1 MKLCY
6 QAATP
11 DVAIADSVTAYQG
24 PLAKTFGDL
33 GALGYDGVELMTLNP
48 GKLDWREVKET
59 AEENNLSVVLVCT
72 GEIFGQLGLSYTHPH
87 RSLRREAVERTKEII
102 DFAGYLGANVNIGRI
117 RGEYCR
123 ELDREETIELAQ
135 NAFTELADYAAP
147 KNVDIALE
155 TVTIM
160 QTNFINTLAEGAA
173 MADRV
178 GRPNFRLMMDIFHLN
193 LEEKD
198 LYEAIRTYSSYN
210 IHVHLADNNR
220 RYPGQCGLDFEK
232 ILTVFRECG
241 YDGNYCTEIFQ
252 LPSMEE
258 AARESI
264 RYLRPIADR
273 VYGGNTHCN
282 EAGRN
287 KDGRG
292 RSRKE
297 GMQI

>member
-1 MKLCY
+1 MTISKIAVYITLFLCF
-6 QAATP
+6 ACESGKEVTP
-11 DVAIADSVTAYQG
+11 
-24 PLAKTFGDL
+24 
-33 GALGYDGVELMTLNP
+33 
-48 GKLDWREVKET
+48 
-59 AEENNLSVVLVCT
+59 
-72 GEIFGQLGLSYTHPH
+72 
-87 RSLRREAVERTKEII
+87 EII
-102 DFAGYLGANVNIGRI
+102 LPEPSSLEKILTRGSLEISTFYNTTDYYVYRGITRGFHYDLARDFAGYLGANVNIGRI
-117 RGEYCR
+117 RGQYCR
-123 ELDREETIELAQ
+123 ELDREETIGLAQ

-178 GRPNFRLMMDIFHLN
+178 GRPNFRLMMDIFHMN

-287 KDGRG
+287 KDGSG
-292 RSRKE
+292 RSRME